1 MQVPALSLYDPRNG
15 DLALAIEPIGQP
27 AAQPVPQ
34 RSNCFSILWV
44 HEGTGDFHAGL
55 GRFSFSPDSLLCL
68 TPYQAFRLSP
78 AGAFRATAIRF
89 HANFLCIET
98 HHHEV
103 GCNGVLFNDI
113 YGAPLVQL
121 DEHAAAELAGLVAS
135 MQSELRGGGL
145 AQSELLLSYLKIF
158 LVRAT
163 RCKIQQT
170 QADQPASARRP
181 EILVQLQEKIE
192 ANFHREHT
200 PAAYAAM
207 LHTSP
212 KTLGR
217 LVRQHMART
226 LTDLIRERILKDA
239 KWQLLHTRKP
249 VKEIAGALGFADVF
263 YFSRLFKQ
271 AAGCSPTF
279 FREFETEI
287 RGGSNLSIE

>member
-15 DLALAIEPIGQP
+15 DLALAIEHFGQST
-27 AAQPVPQ
+27 AQTVPQ
-34 RSNCFSILWV
+34 RSNCFTILWV
-44 HEGTGDFHAGL
+44 HEGRGDLHADL
-55 GRFSFSPDSLLCL
+55 GCFPFSANALLCL
-68 TPYQAFRLSP
+68 VPYQLFRVIPDGPLD
-78 AGAFRATAIRF
+78 ATAIRF

-103 GCNGVLFNDI
+103 GCNGVLFNDM

-121 DEHAAAELAGLVAS
+121 DQPAAAELAGLLAA
-135 MQSELRGGGL
+135 MRSELRGGGL

-163 RCKIQQT
+163 RCKVQQT
-170 QADQPASARRP
+170 QVDQPAITRRP

-192 ANFHREHT
+192 ANFHHEHT

-207 LHTSP
+207 LHSNP

-217 LVRQHMART
+217 LVKQHLGRT
-226 LTDLIRERILKDA
+226 LTDLIRERVLKEA
-239 KWQLLHTRKP
+239 KWQLLHTRRP
-249 VKEIAGALGFADVF
+249 VKEIAGGLGFDDVF